1 MLELSLGYRMFE
13 VELVDI
19 VKRFGTVMAVD
30 HVSLGIRKNEFYSF
44 LGPSGCGKTTTL
56 RMMAGL
62 EEPDEGLVK
71 LGETVANDIPPY
83 KRNVG
88 IVFQHLALFPHMSVC
103 DNIAFGLKMAG
114 MEKDA
119 IRKKVDESLELV
131 GLPGYGDR
139 RINQLSGGQQQRV
152 GIARAMVREPGVLLL
167 DEPLGPLD
175 LKIRQ
180 HMQLEL
186 KRIQKQVGT
195 TFIYVTH
202 DQGEALTMSDNI
214 AVMNSG
220 RVEQIGSPRE
230 IYDRPR
236 TQFVANFIGETNFLE
251 GTSEAPGIF
260 VCKSL
265 SHPILVE
272 DGEQHIKEGVL
283 SIRPERVSTAPDL
296 KGLDNLFDARVED
309 VVYQGSHV
317 VVSVK
322 VGGDLMM
329 KIRANPAVSL
339 KVHEKTH
346 IGWNKTD
353 ATVIEL
359 ERSQ

>member
-1 MLELSLGYRMFE
+1 MFE
-13 VELVDI
+13 VELVDV
-19 VKRFGTVMAVD
+19 VKRFGAVTAVD
-30 HVSLGIRKNEFYSF
+30 HVSLGVRKNEFYSF

-56 RMMAGL
+56 RIIAGL
-62 EEPDEGLVK
+62 EEPDEGIVR

-88 IVFQHLALFPHMSVC
+88 IVFQHLALFPHMSVY

-119 IRKKVDESLELV
+119 IREKVEESLELV

-186 KRIQKQVGT
+186 KRIQRQVGT

-214 AVMNSG
+214 AVINNG

-230 IYDRPR
+230 IYDRPK

-251 GTSEAPGIF
+251 GTSETRGSF
-260 VCKSL
+260 TCKRL
-265 SHPILVE
+265 PHPIIVE
-272 DGEQHIKEGVL
+272 DGNEHIGEGVL
-283 SIRPERVSTAPDL
+283 SIRPERVNIAPDL
-296 KGLDNLFDARVED
+296 KGLDNIFEAIVED
-309 VVYQGSHV
+309 TVYQGSHV

-322 VGGDLMM
+322 VGEDLMI
-329 KIRANPAVSL
+329 KIRANPAAPL
-339 KVHEKTH
+339 KKHEKTH

-353 ATVIEL
+353 ATVIKL
-359 ERSQ
+359 EGSQ

>member
-1 MLELSLGYRMFE
+1 MFE

-19 VKRFGTVMAVD
+19 VKRFGTVTAVD
-30 HVSLGIRKNEFYSF
+30 HVSLGVKKNEFYSF

-56 RMMAGL
+56 RIIAGF
-62 EEPDEGLVK
+62 EDPDEGTLK

-83 KRNVG
+83 ERNVG
-88 IVFQHLALFPHMSVC
+88 MVFQHLALFPHMNVF

-114 MEKDA
+114 TGKDET
-119 IRKKVDESLELV
+119 RKKAQDMLELV
-131 GLPGYGDR
+131 GLPGFENR

-214 AVMNSG
+214 AVMNNG

-230 IYDRPR
+230 IYDRPK

-251 GTSEAPGIF
+251 GNSCEAGVFLCNDLPQ
-260 VCKSL
+260 
-265 SHPILVE
+265 PIMVE
-272 DGEQHIKEGVL
+272 AGGERIGEGVL
-283 SIRPERVSTAPDL
+283 SIRPERMSIGPDL
-296 KGLDNLFDARVED
+296 KGLDNVFDARVED
-309 VVYQGSHV
+309 FVYQGSYLA
-317 VVSVK
+317 VSVK
-322 VGGDLMM
+322 VGDNLKM
-329 KIRANPAVSL
+329 KIRANPAVAI
-339 KVHEKTH
+339 KHREKTR

-353 ATVIEL
+353 ATVIKL
-359 ERSQ
+359 EKDR